1 MCCVTSVTL
10 KPSVG
15 GRANFIQPR
24 FDARHFLDGAS
35 SKPAALGTLTTATKF
50 ALMKLFVSAPIHSG
64 PGASRRLDFTREC
77 ETDHII
83 RSYCA
88 GSENRRASVWRSPTG
103 SAKVSL
109 NTVRTIQHAVSWVVV
124 DG

>member
-1 MCCVTSVTL
+1 MDWKHALEACLLPRESERHAGREVEALSAWKVRGC
-10 KPSVG
+10 G
-15 GRANFIQPR
+15 G
-24 FDARHFLDGAS
+24 L
-35 SKPAALGTLTTATKF
+35 ALSL
-50 ALMKLFVSAPIHSG
+50 VS
-64 PGASRRLDFTREC
+64 
-77 ETDHII
+77 DHNI

-88 GSENRRASVWRSPTG
+88 GSENRRASVWRSATG